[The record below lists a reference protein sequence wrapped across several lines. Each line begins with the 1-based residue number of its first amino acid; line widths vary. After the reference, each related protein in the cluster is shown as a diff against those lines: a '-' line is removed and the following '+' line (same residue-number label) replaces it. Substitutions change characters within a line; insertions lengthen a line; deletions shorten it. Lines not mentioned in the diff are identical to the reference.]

1 MLQLSVEPL
10 PKLTVLTVT
19 ALHHFPGFL
28 GLPPLAQTAAVGL
41 CYSMPPTTQ
50 CELGASFYCLH
61 LDNREGVYVLHVGDC
76 FQIQIELH
84 KIDFY
89 TV

>member
-19 ALHHFPGFL
+19 ALHHFPSFL
-28 GLPPLAQTAAVGL
+28 GLPPLAQTVAVGP
-41 CYSMPPTTQ
+41 CYSKPPTTQ

-61 LDNREGVYVLHVGDC
+61 LDKREGVYVLHVGGC
-76 FQIQIELH
+76 FEIQIERH
-84 KIDFY
+84 KIDFH